1 MSSEQQTLAEKA
13 FESIYAMIMSGALP
27 LGGIVNE
34 VALSHTL
41 EIGRGPV
48 REAVQR
54 LQGLRL
60 VTREPYMRARV
71 VSLSVRDMVEIFQL
85 REAAEGM
92 AARLAATHMS
102 DAEIAALIERFER
115 RRAGLPGPD
124 GETPDVFDVHV
135 RIAEGSGNSRI
146 RHLLCEELY
155 HLLRLYR
162 RRSGALP
169 GRRGEALDEHW
180 QILRALQIRDP
191 ALAES
196 LMRSHI
202 SRATELLL
210 ATLPDQA
217 PRRADNTAA

>member
-1 MSSEQQTLAEKA
+1 MSSEQQTLADKA
-13 FESIYAMIMSGALP
+13 FDSIYGMIMSGELA
-27 LGGIVNE
+27 LGGVVNE
-34 VALSHTL
+34 VALSQKL
-41 EIGRGPV
+41 EIGRGPI

-71 VSLSVRDMVEIFQL
+71 VSLSVRDMIEIFQL

-92 AARLAATHMS
+92 AARLAARHMS
-102 DAEIAALIERFER
+102 DEEIARLVENFER
-115 RRAGLPGPD
+115 RRAGMPGPD
-124 GETPDVFDVHV
+124 GRAPDVFDLHV
-135 RIAEGSGNSRI
+135 QIAEGSGNERI

-155 HLLRLYR
+155 YLLRLYR

-169 GRRGEALDEHW
+169 GRRSEALDEHW

-202 SRATELLL
+202 GRATELLL
-210 ATLPDQA
+210 STLPED
-217 PRRADNTAA
+217 PRLQDESAA